1 MSRKW
6 LVAHD
11 FSDQAKLALERAAE
25 QLAALGAGGELFIVH
40 IHAPLMTGFGIDL
53 GATTAFQDADR
64 ALDNEA
70 RVRLDEVARDIRERY
85 PTLAVTIGV
94 ETGQPA
100 DLLVEVAR
108 REAADQIVLGSHGR
122 RGLERF
128 FLGSVAERVLRLSD
142 RTVLIVK
149 TPTEANAR

>member
-11 FSDQAKLALERAAE
+11 FSDLAKLALERAAE
-25 QLAALGAGGELFIVH
+25 QLAALGPDAELFILHV
-40 IHAPLMTGFGIDL
+40 HAPMMTGFGIDL
-53 GATTAFQDADR
+53 GANTAFQDADR
-64 ALDNEA
+64 ALDKEA
-70 RVRLDEVARDIRERY
+70 RLRLDELAKGLAEQY
-85 PTLAVTIGV
+85 PTLAVAIGV
-94 ETGQPA
+94 ETGNPA
-100 DLLVEVAR
+100 NLIVEVAR

-149 TPTEANAR
+149 TPTTEANP

>member
-25 QLAALGAGGELFIVH
+25 QLAALGDGELVILHV
-40 IHAPLMTGFGIDL
+40 HAPVMTGFGIDL
-53 GATTAFQDADR
+53 GATAVFQDADR
-64 ALDNEA
+64 TLDSEA
-70 RVRLDEVARDIRERY
+70 RTRLDGVAKDIASRF
-85 PTLAVTIGV
+85 PSLTVTVGV

-100 DLLVEVAR
+100 DLLVEVGR
-108 REAADQIVLGSHGR
+108 REAVDQIVLGSHGR

-128 FLGSVAERVLRLSD
+128 FLGSVAERVLRLAD

-149 TPTEANAR
+149 TPTEANTQ